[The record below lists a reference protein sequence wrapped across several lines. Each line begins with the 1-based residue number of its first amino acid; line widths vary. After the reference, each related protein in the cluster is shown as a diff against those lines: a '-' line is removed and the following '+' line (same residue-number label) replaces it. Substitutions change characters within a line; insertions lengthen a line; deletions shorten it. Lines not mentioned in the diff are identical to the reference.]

1 MTQVKALLWLGYQRY
16 LLTFGYAQLVP
27 KFLWRSV
34 RLGVGVVGELFA
46 LLDRLEE
53 FFGRGSGDGKRETVM
68 QHGLFQE
75 YGKSLG
81 KGQSQVVE
89 EFGSLSLELFIYSDI
104 CNHGTHTSKYT
115 TKSSKCK
122 AFVVYML

>member
-1 MTQVKALLWLGYQRY
+1 MTR
-16 LLTFGYAQLVP
+16 TS
-27 KFLWRSV
+27 WRWGRGRV
-34 RLGVGVVGELFA
+34 A
-46 LLDRLEE
+46 HLLDRFEE
-53 FFGRGSGDGKRETVM
+53 FFGRGPGDGKRETVM

-122 AFVVYML
+122 ANVVYLL